1 LSEWAWNSTINVE
14 LINSWGINLNSNR
27 EINGVR
33 FSKKDGR
40 SWINLDSHTLT
51 LGKQGIISNS
61 PINGDIVNGTLTS
74 SVGNIDITFESDAPD
89 NLFFIGATI
98 TENIASGSRPLGL
111 TFRRSS
117 PGYDHRGGSLG
128 GNISNTFLGDVN
140 VLGFTK
146 LNLEKTNNAI
156 AVPKNLN
163 IVDGAHVRI
172 LRNEQIAN
180 TSRVSLISKGS
191 EPSSGLYFVYLGY
204 VGKSEI
210 KESIRELFVD
220 GRGHV
225 DFYQYKEIILT
236 THLSILYLEDLI
248 VTDGSL
254 LTIDNWNQNQ
264 ARFLVRKDSKNL
276 EESLGKVKF
285 TGYQTVHK
293 RDYDDNYWEIYAEL
307 PEPAAY
313 GAGLLLLGLA
323 AKTVRCATRKPLVKT
338 PPQVL

>member
-1 LSEWAWNSTINVE
+1 LSEWAWNSTGSVE

-27 EINGVR
+27 ELNGVR

-40 SWINLDSHTLT
+40 SWINLDGHTLT
-51 LGKQGIISNS
+51 LGSLGIISNS

-74 SVGNIDITFESDAPD
+74 SVGDIDITFESNAPD

-98 TENIASGSRPLGL
+98 TNSVVKGSRPVGL
-111 TFRRSS
+111 TFRRNS
-117 PGYDHRGGSLG
+117 PGYDHRGGSIG
-128 GNISNTFLGDVN
+128 GDRSNTFSGDVN

-146 LNLEKTNNAI
+146 LNLEKANNAI

-220 GRGHV
+220 GRGHI
-225 DFYQYKEIILT
+225 DFYQYKDIILA

-254 LTIDNWNQNQ
+254 LTIDNWNQYH
-264 ARFLVRKDSKNL
+264 AKFLVRKDSKHLN
-276 EESLGKVKF
+276 ESLGKIKF

-293 RDYDDNYWEIYAEL
+293 RDYDNDYWEIYAQL
-307 PEPAAY
+307 PEPSTY
-313 GAGLLLLGLA
+313 GAGLAVLGLG
-323 AKTVRCATRKPLVKT
+323 TVALRKRSLARSRES
-338 PPQVL
+338 